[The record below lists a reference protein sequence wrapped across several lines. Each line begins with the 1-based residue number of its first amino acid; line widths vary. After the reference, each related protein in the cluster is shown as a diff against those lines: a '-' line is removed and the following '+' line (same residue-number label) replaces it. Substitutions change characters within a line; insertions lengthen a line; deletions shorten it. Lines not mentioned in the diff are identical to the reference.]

1 MDLLPANT
9 SDKIPPYMDVPA
21 SLIPGWPGYRTRPGR
36 SGLDY
41 LDSEF
46 ELAHMQGLFLRRL
59 FTGKLRTTKPVY
71 LAAMA
76 ALGLHLY
83 HGSWS
88 IFQSLGSMNPRFNP
102 RHNPLRRGFAAGFAI
117 VVAGINITFPLAVQ
131 FGIVG

>member
-76 ALGLHLY
+76 VLGAMCILPTVLAFIAPTLDAVCPGMAYFIPMAVGGGGLLYNLAL
-83 HGSWS
+83 
-88 IFQSLGSMNPRFNP
+88 N
-102 RHNPLRRGFAAGFAI
+102 LRREE
-117 VVAGINITFPLAVQ
+117 
-131 FGIVG
+131 